1 MTISTIPQKSV
12 IYIHQELYE
21 NPQKNKLE
29 GELKMKKPIKMISFL
44 LVLILTVGLFSGCTG
59 TSSDKTGDTTTKVE
73 KDSTDKNDEKPAES
87 ETKEGESEAGSFALP
102 IVDKPIT
109 FTYWVPFGGT
119 AKEIIPDL
127 SQNEV
132 YQELEKLTNVKIEF
146 IHPPEGQETEHFNL
160 MISSGD
166 LPDIIEQG
174 ERYKGGIDKA
184 IADGIYIRLNELV
197 DKYAPNFKKIIES
210 NEELKKQVYS
220 DEGNLLG
227 FGMITSDVP
236 GTSLEP
242 TAENPWCGPFI
253 RKDWLDELGMEIP
266 TTIDEWYTAL
276 KAFKEQMNA
285 EVPMIWNNAI
295 GMEPSTGAFVSAFD
309 IGPGFYI
316 KNGEIK
322 YGPIEPGFKEY
333 LQLVNKWYEEGLIDR
348 DFPTRDAKSID
359 ALVMSGKV
367 GAKLQDGTALVLK
380 ARAVGIEFAGAP
392 YPKKNENSEIHWR
405 YKNNIC
411 RANYGVITSKCKN
424 PEVAVKWFDYHYTED
439 GFKLFNFGVEGKS
452 YTGIDEKGR
461 PKYVEYISK
470 NNYQDFDRY
479 NSVFRL
485 HNGPYLKSDL
495 RSNPRR
501 WMEDL
506 EQYRITWNNQPADYV
521 LPPITLTAEEGAEYA
536 KIMSD
541 IEAYRNEMML
551 KFIMGQEPLDKFD
564 EYVNNIK
571 AMNIDRVIEIYKA
584 ALDRYNKRLE
594 KVD

>member
-1 MTISTIPQKSV
+1 MR
-12 IYIHQELYE
+12 
-21 NPQKNKLE
+21 
-29 GELKMKKPIKMISFL
+29 KPIKMLCLLLALTLIS
-44 LVLILTVGLFSGCTG
+44 GLFGGCSETASDRTSEG
-59 TSSDKTGDTTTKVE
+59 TTSVEEGPKDTQGQ
-73 KDSTDKNDEKPAES
+73 KPADE
-87 ETKEGESEAGSFALP
+87 EPEEAQNAEEGADEEGTFPLP

-146 IHPPEGQETEHFNL
+146 IHPPEGQESEHFNL

-174 ERYKGGIDKA
+174 ERYKGGIDRA
-184 IADGIYIRLNELV
+184 IADGVYIRLNELV

-242 TAENPWCGPFI
+242 TEENPWCGPFI

-266 TTIDEWYTAL
+266 DTIDEWYTAL
-276 KAFKEQMNA
+276 KAFKDEMNA

-309 IGPGFYI
+309 IGPGFFI

-333 LQLVNKWYEEGLIDR
+333 LQLINKWYEEGLIDR
-348 DFPTRDAKSID
+348 DFPTRDGKSID
-359 ALVMSGKV
+359 ALVMAGKV
-367 GAKLQDGTALVLK
+367 GAKLLDGTALVLK
-380 ARAVGIEFAGAP
+380 GRAVGIEFTGAP
-392 YPKKNENSEIHWR
+392 YPKRDENSEVYWR

-411 RANYGVITSKCKN
+411 RDNYAVITSKCKN
-424 PEVAVKWFDYHYTED
+424 PEVAVKWFDYHYTYE
-439 GFKLFNFGVEGKS
+439 GLKLFNFGVEGKS
-452 YTGIDEKGR
+452 YTGIDELGR
-461 PKYVEYISK
+461 PQYVEYLTK
-470 NNYQDFDRY
+470 DNYLEWDRY
-479 NSVFRL
+479 NHGS
-485 HNGPYLKSDL
+485 YLKSVT
-495 RSNPRR
+495 RSVPRC

-506 EQYRITWNNQPADYV
+506 EKYRIVWDNQPADYV

-541 IEAYRNEMML
+541 VEAYRNEMIL

-571 AMNIDRVIEIYKA
+571 SMNIDRVIEIYTA

-594 KVD
+594 KIE

>member
-1 MTISTIPQKSV
+1 
-12 IYIHQELYE
+12 
-21 NPQKNKLE
+21 
-29 GELKMKKPIKMISFL
+29 MKKPIKTICLL
-44 LVLILTVGLFSGCTG
+44 LVLILTVALFGGCSG
-59 TSSDKTGDTTTKVE
+59 TSSDKTSNEPATT
-73 KDSTDKNDEKPAES
+73 DEQEQKPAEEPSNEQPS
-87 ETKEGESEAGSFALP
+87 EESKEDESSEPGTFALP
-102 IVDKPIT
+102 IVDEPVT

-132 YQELEKLTNVKIEF
+132 YLELAKLTNVKIEF

-184 IADGIYIRLNELV
+184 IADGIFIRLNELV
-197 DKYAPNFKKIIES
+197 DKYAPNFKKVIES

-242 TAENPWCGPFI
+242 TEENPWCGPFI

-276 KAFKEQMNA
+276 KAFKEQKNA

-309 IGPGFYI
+309 IGPNFYI
-316 KNGEIK
+316 KDGEIK

-333 LQLVNKWYEEGLIDR
+333 LQLVNKWYQEGLIDK
-348 DFPTRDAKSID
+348 DFPTRDSKSID

-367 GAKLQDGTALVLK
+367 GAKLQDGTALILK
-380 ARAVGIEFAGAP
+380 GRAVGIEFAGAP
-392 YPKKNENSEIHWR
+392 YPKRDENSEIHWR

-411 RANYGVITSKCKN
+411 RANYGVITTKCKN
-424 PEVAVKWFDYHYTED
+424 PEVAVKWFDYHYTEE
-439 GFKLFNFGVEGKS
+439 GFRLFNFGVEGKS
-452 YTGIDEKGR
+452 HTGIDKLGR
-461 PKYVEYISK
+461 PQYVEYISK

-506 EQYRITWNNQPADYV
+506 ENYRNVWDKQPADYV

-541 IEAYRNEMML
+541 IESYRNEMML

-571 AMNIDRVIEIYKA
+571 SMNIDRVIEIYKT

-594 KVD
+594 KVQ